1 MALTGADND
10 WLTDTCTDNNIH
22 LVGSNSQGCD
32 WYDSTTNS
40 AFCGNFDVGSFD
52 ANTDCC
58 ACGGGTTDT
67 SGDPVLGTF
76 TVLQAA
82 DADFIPYKDFLIRTT
97 YTSKYS

>member
-1 MALTGADND
+1 M
-10 WLTDTCTDNNIH
+10 
-22 LVGSNSQGCD
+22 
-32 WYDSTTNS
+32 
-40 AFCGNFDVGSFD
+40 GSFD

>member
-1 MALTGADND
+1 MALVGADND
-10 WLTDTCTDNNIH
+10 WLTSTCTDLNIH

-32 WYDSTTNS
+32 WYDDAINGLD
-40 AFCGNFDVGSFD
+40 CGNHDTVDFD
-52 ANTDCC
+52 AARDCC
-58 ACGGGTTDT
+58 ACTGGTTDN